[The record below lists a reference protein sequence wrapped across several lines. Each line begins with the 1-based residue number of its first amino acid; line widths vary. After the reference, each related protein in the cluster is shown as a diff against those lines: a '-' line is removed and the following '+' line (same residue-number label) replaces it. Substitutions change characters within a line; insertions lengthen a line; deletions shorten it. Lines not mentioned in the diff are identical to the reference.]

1 MDVFAERRKYQ
12 RCTKTI
18 CKAFLSADGQR
29 WNEVELSD
37 ISAGGLRFNSRKKY
51 ENNMHLKFNLN
62 VYNALSEFNMKIE
75 GNVLNSTLSKDKAE
89 YAVKFENINKYTQV
103 QLDEIIKSKVTVN
116 NTVSLA
122 PEDGIYTFMFLP
134 NRRTPSIRNRM
145 RMLR

>member
-29 WNEVELSD
+29 WNDMELSD
-37 ISAGGLRFNSRKKY
+37 ISAGGLRFSSRKKF
-51 ENNMHLKFNLN
+51 ENNTQLKFNLN

-75 GNVLNSTLSKDKAE
+75 GSVLHSAFSGDKAE
-89 YAVKFENINKYTQV
+89 YAVKFNNINKYTQV
-103 QLDEIIKSKVTVN
+103 QLDEVIKSKVTIN
-116 NTVSLA
+116 NTSPLS
-122 PEDGIYTFMFLP
+122 PDDGIYTFMFIP
-134 NRRTPSIRNRM
+134 RKRSTSIRNKM